1 VAGAVRN
8 ALGLE
13 QLAKKAAAV
22 ENASV
27 QQGGDMTRLPPG
39 VRAHEFT
46 IAIEQFEDAV
56 GKEWVF
62 TSEEDVELYRDS
74 YSPVWGEEEE
84 PIPSAAIAP
93 DGVEQVQT
101 VVRIANQHKIPLWTI
116 STGKNLGYGGSAP
129 LLGGSVVLDLKRMN
143 RVLEVNEKNHYALLE
158 PGVSYFDLYRYIQ
171 DRGLRVW
178 IDPPDPGWGSPMGNS
193 LERGGGYTPMHDH
206 YDAVCGMEVV
216 LPNGEVLRTGMG
228 ALPGAKTWQQY
239 KYGFGPFVQGIFSQ
253 SSFGIVTKI
262 GIWLFPEPEAYV
274 SGTVMVW
281 KREDVIP
288 LVEGFAH
295 LVSSGVFRGTTT
307 LASPV
312 SFGPPDAELDPLRAS
327 GSVKDLEDYAAR
339 KKVPYWSLPLFF
351 YGPSKVVAA
360 QWEYA
365 KEKFSSISGVE
376 LQDGPSYRFPLAT
389 EELAKI
395 RDPVPLGVP
404 SLQIFTLLP
413 PGSQG
418 HIGFS
423 PIIPMDGE
431 ALLEALTL
439 FDRVHRELGWGR
451 AVLTVLSSFPRAFVM
466 IDLFPV
472 ERDVERNRSMR
483 EIYRRLVQE
492 AAARGWG
499 EYRTHTTFM
508 QDISN
513 TYSFNNHVLRRFH
526 ETIKDAVDPNGILSP
541 GKCGIWP
548 QGMRKT

>member
-1 VAGAVRN
+1 V
-8 ALGLE
+8 
-13 QLAKKAAAV
+13 KAEDFQAA
-22 ENASV
+22 
-27 QQGGDMTRLPPG
+27 
-39 VRAHEFT
+39 
-46 IAIEQFEDAV
+46 IKQFEDAV

-62 TSEEDVELYRDS
+62 ATDEDVELYRDS
-74 YSPVWGEEEE
+74 YSPLWGEAEE
-84 PIPSAAIAP
+84 PIPSAAVAP
-93 DGVEQVQT
+93 DGVEQVQA
-101 VVRIANQHKIPLWTI
+101 VVRIANQYKIPVWTI

-171 DRGLRVW
+171 DHGLRVW

-216 LPNGEVLRTGMG
+216 LPSGEVMRTGMG
-228 ALPGAKTWQQY
+228 ALPAAKTWQQY
-239 KYGFGPFVQGIFSQ
+239 KYGFGPYVQGMFSQ
-253 SSFGIVTKI
+253 SSLGIVTKI

-281 KREDVIP
+281 KRDDVVP
-288 LVEGFAH
+288 LVEGFAN

-312 SFGPPDAELDPLRAS
+312 WFGFGLPDAELDPIRAS

-351 YGPSKVVAA
+351 YGPQKVVAA

-365 KEKFSSISGVE
+365 KEKFSSLAGVE
-376 LQDGPSYRFPLAT
+376 FQEGASYHFPLSK
-389 EELAKI
+389 EERAKVT
-395 RDPVPLGVP
+395 DPVQIGIP
-404 SLQIFTLLP
+404 SLQIFGLLP
-413 PGSQG
+413 PQSQG

-423 PIIPMDGE
+423 PIVPMDGK
-431 ALLEALTL
+431 ALIDALTV
-439 FDRVHRELGWGR
+439 FQGVHQELGAGR
-451 AVLTVLSSFPRAFVM
+451 AVLTILSSFPRAFVL

-472 ERDVERNRSMR
+472 ERDVEKNRKMR
-483 EIYRRLVQE
+483 EIYRRLVKE
-492 AAARGWG
+492 AAAHGWG

-513 TYSFNNHVLRRFH
+513 TYSYNNHALRRFH
-526 ETIKDAVDPNGILSP
+526 ETVKDAVDPNGILSP

-548 QGMRKT
+548 KRMRKAESGKA